1 MRRKSEVR
9 SPKSEATEKTRA
21 RLLRLLQSVP
31 VLGLLLV
38 LMALVVTGCGREI
51 SSRLQGYIE
60 GEFVYVAA
68 PNAGT
73 LQRVA
78 VQRGQVVKAEDELFA
93 LDPMPEQTA
102 VDEAKRK
109 CEQARAALEDAR
121 KGKRPSEIDALEAMR
136 NEAQLALDLAE
147 KELKRVEELFRSAG
161 ATTEQEVDRAR
172 SIRDQAKQ
180 RLSQLD
186 AELETARLGA
196 RADQVAAA
204 EANLEATRAALAKA
218 EWSLAQKRQRA
229 PVEGVV
235 FDTLYREG
243 EWVPAGRPVVAL
255 LPPVN
260 VKLRVF
266 VPQATVGS
274 LKVGDT
280 VHVWVDGIAETLS
293 AKVRFVSPRAE
304 FTPPVIY
311 SRENRQ
317 KFVFLVEAVF
327 EPEVAARLHPGQ
339 PVDVALAGN

>member
-1 MRRKSEVR
+1 MTSEVR
-9 SPKSEATEKTRA
+9 SPRFEVTEKIRA
-21 RLLRLLQSVP
+21 CLPRLLQGFPVLRLLI
-31 VLGLLLV
+31 VLMMLV
-38 LMALVVTGCGREI
+38 LTGCERETP
-51 SSRLQGYIE
+51 SLLQGYIE
-60 GEFVYVAA
+60 GEFVYIAA
-68 PNAGT
+68 PVAGT
-73 LQRVA
+73 LERLA
-78 VQRGQVVKAEDELFA
+78 VQRGQVVKVGDTLFA

-102 VDEAKRK
+102 VEEARRR

-136 NEAQLALDLAE
+136 NEAQLALALAE

-172 SIRDQAKQ
+172 SIRDQGKQ
-180 RLSQLD
+180 RLSQLA

-196 RADQVAAA
+196 RPDQVAGA
-204 EANLEATRAALAKA
+204 EANVEATRAALAKA

-229 PVEGVV
+229 SAEGVV

-243 EWVPAGRPVVAL
+243 EWVPAGRPLVAL
-255 LPPVN
+255 LPPGN
-260 VKLRVF
+260 VKLRAF

-280 VHVWVDGIAETLS
+280 VHVSVDGIAETLS
-293 AKVRFVSPRAE
+293 AKVTFVSPRAE

-317 KFVFLVEAVF
+317 KLVFLVEAVF
-327 EPEVAARLHPGQ
+327 DPEVAVRLHPGQ
-339 PVDVALAGN
+339 PVDVGMPGK